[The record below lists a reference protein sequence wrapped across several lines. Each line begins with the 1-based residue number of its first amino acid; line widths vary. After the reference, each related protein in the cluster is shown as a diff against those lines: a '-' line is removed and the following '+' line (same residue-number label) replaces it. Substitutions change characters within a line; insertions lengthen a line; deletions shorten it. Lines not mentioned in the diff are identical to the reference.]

1 MDRLSICTTLYFGST
16 KVRKYFRTLYESTR
30 SCTSTSG
37 STSEVPVL
45 YTYVYTYTYT
55 YTCTHVIIFTFVA
68 LFISG
73 GYKYLISYST
83 RTVQYYLRSYRK
95 YLATYCT
102 YLLSLYILHSLSYD
116 FLSHTVR
123 VQYVYC
129 RATQNDTSL

>member
-1 MDRLSICTTLYFGST
+1 MYNVVLRKYEST

-55 YTCTHVIIFTFVA
+55 YTCTHVIIFTFV
-68 LFISG
+68 FISG

-83 RTVQYYLRSYRK
+83 Y
-95 YLATYCT
+95 TYCT
-102 YLLSLYILHSLSYD
+102 VLSSFVPSYLLYISTIIV
-116 FLSHTVR
+116 HT
-123 VQYVYC
+123 
-129 RATQNDTSL
+129 T

>member
-55 YTCTHVIIFTFVA
+55 YTCTHVIIFTFVPWV
-68 LFISG
+68 FISG
-73 GYKYLISYST
+73 GYKYLISYSGLFAGQRWRRVRGRPPPCGEGEEVCLLRRSNAPKKNPSLT
-83 RTVQYYLRSYRK
+83 RKTIPRGVFY
-95 YLATYCT
+95 
-102 YLLSLYILHSLSYD
+102 
-116 FLSHTVR
+116 
-123 VQYVYC
+123 
-129 RATQNDTSL
+129 NN